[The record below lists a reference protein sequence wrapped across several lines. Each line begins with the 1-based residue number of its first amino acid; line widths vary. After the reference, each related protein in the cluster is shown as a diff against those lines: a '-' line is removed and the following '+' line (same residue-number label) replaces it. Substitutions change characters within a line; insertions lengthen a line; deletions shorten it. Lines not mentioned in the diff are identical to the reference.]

1 MSLIFSFIPL
11 YIFFFFKHGKN
22 CSGYPYSL
30 LLLHFG
36 GNRRLRHFSRSSS
49 RKSRQSKELADDFY
63 TKLHHQ
69 GQELVSILQSMI
81 NSIDDQLRTK
91 SKEADESNRFAI
103 ETISDLMSGLRD
115 QLGECISNEK
125 QLIRISSTLETFQ
138 RDSKNM
144 SSVWSITIQVF
155 SSVGIIV
162 ICCTLGAS
170 IFIVYQRSLINK
182 LLRKQINSSSN
193 SMRLT
198 SNAFDHVV
206 NFTPDHSPPHSSTT
220 LTPKEP
226 KDSGLPDSSLSGGR
240 E

>member
-1 MSLIFSFIPL
+1 MVKIVPVIPILCFFSILGETEGFDTFPDL
-11 YIFFFFKHGKN
+11 
-22 CSGYPYSL
+22 PT
-30 LLLHFG
+30 
-36 GNRRLRHFSRSSS
+36 
-49 RKSRQSKELADDFY
+49 RKTRQSKETRQGKEVADFY

-69 GQELVSILQSMI
+69 GQELVSNLESMI

-91 SKEADESNRFAI
+91 SKDADESNRFAM
-103 ETISDLMSGLRD
+103 ETISDLVSGLRD
-115 QLGECISNEK
+115 QLGECISNEG

-170 IFIVYQRSLINK
+170 IFIVYQRTVINK
-182 LLRKQINSSSN
+182 LLRKLNNSSSN
-193 SMRLT
+193 SMGLS

-206 NFTPDHSPPHSSTT
+206 SFPPDHSPPHSSTT
-220 LTPKEP
+220 LTPSP
-226 KDSGLPDSSLSGGR
+226 GPNDSGLPDSRSGGGR